1 MAAKRKAN
9 TKQDLENKIAE
20 LEAKLNKLSTQLVSE
35 PAEAAK
41 PAEVKPAEAA
51 KPKEAPKP
59 AEVKPAA
66 KSKGTLPKGF
76 GDKPAESAKP
86 KEAPKPAA
94 KSKGTL
100 PKGFGDKPAESAK
113 PKEAPKPAEV
123 KPAAK
128 SKGTLPKGFEDKP
141 AEAPKPAETTSQP
154 PATVQEALEDAYYT
168 APMTSFHDYRAKVTG
183 YAPAPNRY
191 FVRRTAPVGKVP
203 TSNWNDQKA
212 TVSGYTAASNQYFAT
227 RARMAFHPAD
237 KTFGSF
243 SGNYLT
249 VEGVKT
255 QTQTKQAPPPEAPKP
270 AKGTL
275 PKGMEQTTQ
284 QVSSTTNNA
293 DKSKKQ
299 QLEEYENDYLKRI
312 EQERIEDEKAYQESV
327 AAEAKAKAQQTRGVL
342 PKGFESKPEPEPP
355 KASRG
360 TLPKGF

>member
-1 MAAKRKAN
+1 MASAKKN

-41 PAEVKPAEAA
+41 PAEVKPAEAAKPKEAPKPAAKSKGTLPKGFGDKPAEAA

-100 PKGFGDKPAESAK
+100 PKGFGDKPAEAPK

-237 KTFGSF
+237 KTFDVSFSF

-275 PKGMEQTTQ
+275 PKG
-284 QVSSTTNNA
+284 
-293 DKSKKQ
+293 
-299 QLEEYENDYLKRI
+299 
-312 EQERIEDEKAYQESV
+312 
-327 AAEAKAKAQQTRGVL
+327 
-342 PKGFESKPEPEPP
+342 F
-355 KASRG
+355 
-360 TLPKGF
+360 